1 MTVSKASWDSKSSA
15 YKEPEQIKRVRDKL
29 RKYVDSQ
36 EDIVLMTRTNRIAN
50 SAAVIKLSKLYPRFA
65 LGYTEVV
72 ASSGSHLV
80 KERVPVTINY
90 TSLIDSSYY
99 IKKPDLS

>member
-1 MTVSKASWDSKSSA
+1 MTVSKASWKANSST
-15 YKEPEQIKRVRDKL
+15 YDGPEQIKNVRDKL

-36 EDIVLMTRTNRIAN
+36 EDIVLMTCTNRIAN